1 MHNNNTIFRQFLF
14 MDNKAFLDWL
24 KDTVMLQVS
33 KEKDAH
39 SIIFNEGRRS
49 LANEILQ
56 RVESVKRELEQE
68 TENE

>member
-1 MHNNNTIFRQFLF
+1 